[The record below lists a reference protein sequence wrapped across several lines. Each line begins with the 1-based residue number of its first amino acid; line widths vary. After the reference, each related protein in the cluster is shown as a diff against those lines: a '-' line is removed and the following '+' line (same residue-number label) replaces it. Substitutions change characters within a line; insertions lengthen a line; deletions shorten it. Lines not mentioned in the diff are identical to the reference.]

1 MLLPIR
7 HLRTWH
13 IERLSFNARIIVY
26 LKTPHTLQTL
36 ACNKCRS
43 EMCLRK
49 VRARSTIIV
58 RSRQHGRADG
68 LVCGAGRETSRRDQH
83 SEADCGEINPRIT
96 FFCHIM
102 TSYRSS
108 EGDETRILP
117 EFFPYLKP
125 AETSLGKSVPQ
136 RQQPLGAERGSVQVL
151 IRCNGNLAV
160 VDCRGRLAAPRDSV
174 IP

>member
-1 MLLPIR
+1 MRLPIR

-43 EMCLRK
+43 EVCLRK

-68 LVCGAGRETSRRDQH
+68 LVCGAGRETSCRNQH
-83 SEADCGEINPRIT
+83 SKADCGEINPRIT

-108 EGDETRILP
+108 EGAST
-117 EFFPYLKP
+117 
-125 AETSLGKSVPQ
+125 AQ
-136 RQQPLGAERGSVQVL
+136 RQRMMRWEVEE
-151 IRCNGNLAV
+151 
-160 VDCRGRLAAPRDSV
+160 PRHAGL
-174 IP
+174 

>member
-1 MLLPIR
+1 MLFSIR

-108 EGDETRILP
+108 EGTKR

-125 AETSLGKSVPQ
+125 AETLPGQHS
-136 RQQPLGAERGSVQVL
+136 AEIVRVFAFHRLSDVSA
-151 IRCNGNLAV
+151 ISAV
-160 VDCRGRLAAPRDSV
+160 VQCRSHQARNPIRRQAVAV
-174 IP
+174 H